1 MPVRPE
7 SIQIIQTFTTS
18 VNVSAASASAKS
30 AAADCVAMSRRRLST
45 RSASAPA
52 QAPRTST
59 GPNCRPTVMP
69 RATPLPV
76 SCSTSQ
82 FCATACIQVPL
93 IETIWETK
101 NRR

>member
-1 MPVRPE
+1 
-7 SIQIIQTFTTS
+7 
-18 VNVSAASASAKS
+18 VSTARMSAKT
-30 AAADCVAMSRRRLST
+30 AAAVCVAMSRRRLST
-45 RSASAPA
+45 LSASAPA

-69 RATPLPV
+69 RAMPLPV

-82 FCATACIQVPL
+82 LCATDCIQVPL
-93 IETIWETK
+93 IETTWEMK